1 VRCGAESC
9 ETEVLARVDKQWLLQ
24 SAASWC
30 VFLQSSQKGLEIR
43 CSIRLSYA
51 PALVFSS
58 VYQLWLLRKL
68 YRTCTCLK
76 SLSQLAHRIL
86 NFYVANLDVALPGR
100 ANIAVTQYPLDHE
113 IIDAQFL

>member
-1 VRCGAESC
+1 MVGAAGFEPA
-9 ETEVLARVDKQWLLQ
+9 TA
-24 SAASWC
+24 
-30 VFLQSSQKGLEIR
+30 GLEIR

-68 YRTCTCLK
+68 YRTWTCLK
-76 SLSQLAHRIL
+76 SLSQLAHRML
-86 NFYVANLDVALPGR
+86 NFYVAYLDVALPGR
-100 ANIAVTQYPLDHE
+100 AYIAVTQYPLYYE

>member
-1 VRCGAESC
+1 MVGAAGFEPA
-9 ETEVLARVDKQWLLQ
+9 TA
-24 SAASWC
+24 
-30 VFLQSSQKGLEIR
+30 GLEIR

-58 VYQLWLLRKL
+58 VYQLWLLRKP

-86 NFYVANLDVALPGR
+86 NFYVAYLDVALPGR
-100 ANIAVTQYPLDHE
+100 AYIAVTQYSLYYE